1 MVTGMKRPTGAAS
14 GAGIDLSRLEE
25 PAFITLLGD
34 VAALFALNLIPVAC
48 FVLAR
53 YVEPC
58 PMRALRSER

>member
-25 PAFITLLGD
+25 PALITLLGD